1 MDPIKDAFT
10 KVKEDIE
17 QIRQELEEIKK
28 SLIELCD
35 IVPKLL
41 ENSKRLEGR
50 QKPEPPIPQEVQPRP
65 IILQPFPD
73 QDKPDKLTIQDK
85 PDRQA
90 FSTQMPENQTNQQIP
105 LVNNPLYYPKTPSK
119 YQFSTGNRGVPADR
133 QTDQQTDRQ
142 SNFPSKSPSQ
152 SPNNITRAAQIL
164 ESFDTMK
171 REIKDSFRKLTEQE
185 WLIFSTIYQLD
196 EEKGFSDY
204 KILAGK
210 LGLTES
216 SIRDY
221 VARLIK
227 KGIPVDKTKIN
238 NKTIHLNVSKN
249 LKQIASLPTL
259 LQLRGF

>member
-10 KVKEDIE
+10 KVKEDIA

-41 ENSKRLEGR
+41 ENPKKSEGVSKTESPTSPNV
-50 QKPEPPIPQEVQPRP
+50 QSKPPILQSNPSQDK
-65 IILQPFPD
+65 QPFP
-73 QDKPDKLTIQDK
+73 
-85 PDRQA
+85 
-90 FSTQMPENQTNQQIP
+90 TQMPENQTNQQIP
-105 LVNNPLYYPKTPSK
+105 LVNNPYYYHKTPSK

-142 SNFPSKSPSQ
+142 SNFPSKHAPQ
-152 SPNNITRAAQIL
+152 SPNNIARAAQIL
-164 ESFDTMK
+164 ESFDTIK
-171 REIKDSFRKLTEQE
+171 REIKDNFRRLTEQE

-204 KILAGK
+204 KILAEK

-238 NKTIHLNVSKN
+238 NKTIHLNVSKS

-259 LQLRGF
+259 LQLRGI